1 MKTSG
6 MYGEVPAESTEVAIS
21 SSWTVSKLSSML
33 SIGRL
38 SPIMPDSSHLNRSNQ
53 RKLDGK
59 PAQVRAS
66 ERDTVAKLKALI
78 EAELSM
84 PAEKQVL
91 VAGLAQLQDGSVLR
105 ELIADGT
112 LDPTTP
118 LRVAVAD

>member
-1 MKTSG
+1 M
-6 MYGEVPAESTEVAIS
+6 S
-21 SSWTVSKLSSML
+21 SSVWQSLAKVAADEATVTRENELDANGVTL
-33 SIGRL
+33 QVRA
-38 SPIMPDSSHLNRSNQ
+38 
-53 RKLDGK
+53 LDGK

-78 EAELSM
+78 EAELGM